1 MKLRKIIL
9 LLPIFLL
16 VLLSATC
23 TKPENATPQ
32 DMPSNPQTFEWKMMT
47 VWPANIEILTQ
58 GIKQFIDDVGI
69 ISNNSLKITI
79 ANNTGKSVFDAVSNR
94 EVEIGHSVAYLWTD
108 KIPAAQFMA
117 SVPFGM
123 DARQHLAWLNNGDGL
138 KLWRGLYHQHNIMP
152 FPMGNT
158 GMQMGG
164 WFNKRIE
171 KITDFKKLKIRLPGL
186 AGEVIVQ
193 REIGAIPVQ
202 KDNLVQALEDG
213 RENDSIDAI
222 DAVEWMGPYYDQK
235 LGLHNAAKYYY
246 YPGWHEPGTTLELL
260 INREA
265 WKELPD
271 DLQKII
277 EIAANNTHQWI
288 YREFESKNAQA
299 LQELESNGDI
309 DIRPFHDKV
318 LTKLRDSTKKL
329 LEQKAEADS
338 DFDKVHKSYSEF
350 QETMDNWRSKA
361 QKLNSE

>member
-1 MKLRKIIL
+1 MKLRKLIL

-23 TKPENATPQ
+23 TKQENTTAQ
-32 DMPSNPQTFEWKMMT
+32 DMPSNPPTVNWKMMT
-47 VWPANIEILTQ
+47 VWPEKLEILTQ
-58 GIKQFIDDVGI
+58 GIKQFIEDVGI
-69 ISNNSLKITI
+69 ISNKRLNITLVD
-79 ANNTGKSVFDAVSNR
+79 NTGKSVFDAVSKG
-94 EVEIGHSVAYLWTD
+94 EIVQIGHSVAYLWTD

-123 DARQHLAWLNNGDGL
+123 DARQHLAWLNNGGGL
-138 KLWRGLYHQHNIMP
+138 DLWQELYHQHNIMP

-164 WFNKRIE
+164 WFKKPIK
-171 KITDFKKLKIRLPGL
+171 KIADFKGLKIRLPGL

-193 REIGAIPVQ
+193 REIGAIPTQTDDPV
-202 KDNLVQALEDG
+202 KALEDG
-213 RENDSIDAI
+213 SL
-222 DAVEWMGPYYDQK
+222 DAVEWMGPYYDKK

-260 INREA
+260 INLQA
-265 WKELPD
+265 WEKLPE
-271 DLQKII
+271 DLKRVI

-288 YREFESKNAQA
+288 YTEFESKNAQA
-299 LQELESNGDI
+299 LKELDLNGEI
-309 DIRPFHDKV
+309 DIRPFHDDKV
-318 LTKLRDSTKKL
+318 LTKLRDTTKKL

-338 DFDKVHKSYSEF
+338 DFNKVHKSYSEF

-361 QKLNSE
+361 QKLK

>member
-1 MKLRKIIL
+1 MKLRKLIL

-23 TKPENATPQ
+23 TKLENGTPQ
-32 DMPSNPQTFEWKMMT
+32 DMPSNPQIFEWQMMT
-47 VWPANIEILTQ
+47 VWPAELDILTQ
-58 GIKQFIDDVGI
+58 GIDQFIKDVSI
-69 ISNNSLKITI
+69 ISNNRLNITLVD
-79 ANNTGKSVFDAVSNR
+79 NTGKNVFDAVSNGK
-94 EVEIGHSVAYLWTD
+94 VVQIGHSVAYLWTD

-123 DARQHLAWLNNGDGL
+123 DARQHLAWLNNGGGL
-138 KLWRGLYHQHNIMP
+138 ELWWKLYRPHKIMP

-164 WFNKRIE
+164 WFKKPIK
-171 KITDFKKLKIRLPGL
+171 KIDDFKGLKIRLPGM
-186 AGEVIVQ
+186 AGEVLVQ

-202 KDNLVQALEDG
+202 KDNLVQALE
-213 RENDSIDAI
+213 NDSI
-222 DAVEWMGPYYDQK
+222 DAVEWMGPYYDKK
-235 LGLHNAAKYYY
+235 LGLHKAAKSKYYYY

-260 INREA
+260 INRQA
-265 WKELPD
+265 WEKLPD

-288 YREFESKNAQA
+288 YTEFESKNAQA
-299 LQELESNGDI
+299 LKDLELNGDI
-309 DIRPFHDKV
+309 DIRAFPDNV
-318 LTKLRDSTKKL
+318 LTELREATKKR
-329 LEQKAEADS
+329 LEQKAKADR
-338 DFDKVHKSYSEF
+338 DFDDVYKNYRDF

>member
-1 MKLRKIIL
+1 MKLRKLIL

-23 TKPENATPQ
+23 TKLENGTPQ
-32 DMPSNPQTFEWKMMT
+32 DMPSNPQIFEWQMMT
-47 VWPANIEILTQ
+47 VWPKELDILTQ
-58 GIKQFIDDVGI
+58 GIEQFIEDVRI
-69 ISNNSLKITI
+69 ISNDRLNITL
-79 ANNTGKSVFDAVSNR
+79 ADDAGGLSVFDAVSSGKIK
-94 EVEIGHSVAYLWTD
+94 IGHSVAYLWTD

-138 KLWRGLYHQHNIMP
+138 KLWRKLYHQHNLIP

-164 WFNKRIE
+164 WFNKPIE
-171 KITDFKKLKIRLPGL
+171 KIDDFEGLKIRLPGL
-186 AGEVIVQ
+186 AGEVLVQ
-193 REIGAIPVQ
+193 RKIGAIPVQ
-202 KDNLVQALEDG
+202 KNYLVQALK
-213 RENDSIDAI
+213 NDSI
-222 DAVEWMGPYYDQK
+222 DAVEWMGPYYDKK
-235 LGLHNAAKYYY
+235 LGLHKAAKSKYYYY

-260 INREA
+260 INRQA
-265 WKELPD
+265 WEKLPD

-288 YREFESKNAQA
+288 YTEFESKNAEA
-299 LQELESNGDI
+299 LQELESNPNI
-309 DIRPFHDKV
+309 NIKIRSFPDEV
-318 LTKLRDSTKKL
+318 LTELRKATEKR
-329 LEQKAEADS
+329 LEQKANADR
-338 DFDKVHKSYSEF
+338 DFDEVYKNYREF